1 MTNHHETLRELL
13 DRLNLPHLTVGDQ
26 AYDLA
31 HAFLRAEMESEWR
44 EGYDA
49 GADDAKAGRRLP

>member
-1 MTNHHETLRELL
+1 MTSYHEIMRELC

-31 HAFLRAEMESEWR
+31 HAFLRAEMVLEWR
-44 EGYDA
+44 DGYDA
-49 GADDAKAGRRLP
+49 GIADEKAGRHL

>member
-1 MTNHHETLRELL
+1 MNSHHEIMRELL

-31 HAFLRAEMESEWR
+31 HEYLCAEMKLER
-44 EGYDA
+44 LEGYDA
-49 GADDAKAGRRLP
+49 GLADEKARRHL